1 MAELKTTANEG
12 DVKAFLESVED
23 PVQRQESLTL
33 LELMEDASGSPPV
46 MYGTTIVGFGNS
58 TVTYANGSTQEW
70 FSVGFSPRKGKFS
83 LYIVND
89 AEAQKESL
97 DRLGTYKHGKSCV
110 WVKRLSD
117 IDLDV
122 LKEIVKAESQ

>member
-12 DVKAFLESVED
+12 NVKAFLESVED
-23 PVQRQESLTL
+23 PVQREESFAL
-33 LELMEDASGSPPV
+33 LELMKDASGSPPV

-58 TVTYANGSTQEW
+58 TVTYANGTTQEW

-97 DRLGTYKHGKSCV
+97 DRLGKYKHGKSCV

-117 IDLDV
+117 IDLGV
-122 LKEIVKAESQ
+122 LKEIVKAESK